1 MCETSRRPS
10 RKEAS
15 DGADRRDRR
24 DREAL
29 AGGVRVPGRPEP
41 PRRVAGAVD
50 TRRVPGG
57 RRKITYEITEHGPPR
72 RAAFRG
78 LDGPIRPQGSVT
90 VEGLDDGTRSRV
102 TLELDLVGHGII
114 GKLLAP
120 LARSDARKHIP
131 QDQARLK
138 ERLES
143 GAAASSP

>member
-1 MCETSRRPS
+1 M
-10 RKEAS
+10 
-15 DGADRRDRR
+15 
-24 DREAL
+24 
-29 AGGVRVPGRPEP
+29 
-41 PRRVAGAVD
+41 
-50 TRRVPGG
+50 
-57 RRKITYEITEHGPPR
+57 
-72 RAAFRG
+72 
-78 LDGPIRPQGSVT
+78 T